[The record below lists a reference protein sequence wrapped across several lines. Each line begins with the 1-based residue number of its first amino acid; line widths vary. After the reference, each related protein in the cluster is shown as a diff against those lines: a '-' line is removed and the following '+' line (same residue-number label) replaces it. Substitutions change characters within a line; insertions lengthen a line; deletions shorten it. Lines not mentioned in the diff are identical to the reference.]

1 MVQVILLADHRRTI
15 QTKETNKMAIKD
27 NREYRKAQLFECRA
41 SETEESYIVEG
52 YATTFDDEYVLFED
66 PWDGTQYKEK
76 VMREAFDKDT
86 DLSDVIFVKDH
97 EGTVFARTRN
107 NTLSLALDNHGLKVI
122 VDLSKTASARA
133 MYEEIKE
140 GMYDQ
145 MSFAFIVD
153 KDEYDKET
161 HTRSITHIQKLFDV
175 SAVSFPANPNTDIG
189 TATRDYFNGVIEAE
203 RAERLAQEQSLKEVR
218 ERYYAE
224 RNKNGN

>member
-1 MVQVILLADHRRTI
+1 MIR
-15 QTKETNKMAIKD
+15 D

-66 PWDGTQYKEK
+66 YDGTQYKEK
-76 VMREAFDKDT
+76 VMREAFDDKT

-107 NTLSLALDNHGLKVI
+107 KTLSLSLDDHGLKVT
-122 VDLSKTASARA
+122 VDLSKTASAKA
-133 MYEEIKE
+133 MYEEIKA

-153 KDEYDKET
+153 KDEYDKKN
-161 HTRSITHIQKLFDV
+161 HLRSITHIQKLFDV

-203 RAERLAQEQSLKEVR
+203 RAERLAKEESLKEAR